1 MPIFDG
7 DGGTAMFP
15 GVKLKPDTPVSRCIQ
30 VGYGSQ
36 ATSGT
41 VRLSATDVHGALADK
56 MSVVVQQGV
65 GDCGHFTGKPIF
77 SGSLRALGERRQG
90 ISTGWIP
97 SAGQHRTFRITVMI
111 KSSSQPVPGTSA
123 KANFAWQVPT
133 EGTEP
138 GPPNLATPIAPS
150 VPPAARDDSAGLAP
164 RIMRLLEGI
173 RKHAS
178 LPLALVA
185 VLIVFVLVQNRADR
199 KDPKLALAPVRLKRH
214 LSIPVEGGTR
224 RA

>member
-1 MPIFDG
+1 MPIFD
-7 DGGTAMFP
+7 DGGGPPMFP
-15 GVKLKPDTPVSRCIQ
+15 GVMLKPDTPVSRCLQ

-41 VRLSATDVHGALADK
+41 VRLSATDVHGALADT
-56 MSVVVQQGV
+56 MSVVVQQGT
-65 GDCGHFTGKPIF
+65 GACGHLTGKPIF
-77 SGSLRALGERRQG
+77 SGSLRALSERKRG

-111 KSSSQPVPGTSA
+111 KSSSQPVPGTRA
-123 KANFAWQVPT
+123 KANFVWQVPT

-138 GPPNLATPIAPS
+138 GPSKLATPIAPS
-150 VPPAARDDSAGLAP
+150 VPPAARDDSAGLVP
-164 RIMRLLEGI
+164 KIMRLLDGI

-185 VLIVFVLVQNRADR
+185 VLILFVLFQNRADR
-199 KDPKLALAPVRLKRH
+199 KDPKLALAPVRLKRY